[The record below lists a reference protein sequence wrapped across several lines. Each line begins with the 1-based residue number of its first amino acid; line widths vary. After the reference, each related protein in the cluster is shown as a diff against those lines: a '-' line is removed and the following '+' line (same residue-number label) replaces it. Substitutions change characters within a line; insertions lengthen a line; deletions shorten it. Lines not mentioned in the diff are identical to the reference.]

1 MTNLPATEES
11 FENGTEQ
18 ATISLEQAL
27 AAEGASRISPYGGVV
42 LSAALFGHNFQHLHR
57 TGPNERPEDIAN
69 GEFWKR
75 HRKMDNVLSNTFMFL
90 PDHLRLPYGL
100 RDMNTVFLHMNIHAS
115 SICLH
120 QAAVQTAERHKT
132 GSSVIRQ
139 SRSRSIMAAE
149 EITNLMR
156 LVSHVD
162 ATKVCLWW
170 NKISMELI
178 LLLDE
183 LVDRLLFIVSDRDK
197 LSFSMLFEVVR
208 VCMLGS
214 SLPPSL
220 L

>member
-27 AAEGASRISPYGGVV
+27 TAEGASHISPYGGVV

-162 ATKVCLWW
+162 ATKVCSWC
-170 NKISMELI
+170 KDIFDGADS
-178 LLLDE
+178 
-183 LVDRLLFIVSDRDK
+183 F
-197 LSFSMLFEVVR
+197 LS
-208 VCMLGS
+208 
-214 SLPPSL
+214 
-220 L
+220 